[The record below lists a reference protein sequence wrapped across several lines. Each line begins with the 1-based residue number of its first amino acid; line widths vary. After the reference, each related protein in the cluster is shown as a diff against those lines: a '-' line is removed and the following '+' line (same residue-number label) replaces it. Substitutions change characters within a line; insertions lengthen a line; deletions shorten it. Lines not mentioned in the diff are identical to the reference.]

1 MYKYSFELHD
11 VIESH
16 TVNEPEGYPSGSVV
30 AFHLVSANKKL
41 YFAESDA
48 KIRVETQG
56 NTQ

>member
-1 MYKYSFELHD
+1 MLLSP
-11 VIESH
+11 IQS
-16 TVNEPEGYPSGSVV
+16 NEPEGYPSGSVV